1 MNPKLAFAL
10 ALLIIVCAFGW
21 HRVRVPWIRWTP
33 APQESE
39 PVGVTLEAELRVT
52 KDGEYL
58 LDGNPV
64 APGELKLRMDNLQAT
79 KPGARVFVVAATG
92 APLPAVAA
100 AIGAVKAAG
109 LTAEGD

>member
-10 ALLIIVCAFGW
+10 ALLIIVSALGW
-21 HRVRVPWIRWTP
+21 HGVPVPWIRWTP
-33 APQESE
+33 APQEGE
-39 PVGVTLEAELRVT
+39 PVGATHESELRVT
-52 KDGEYL
+52 KEGEYL
-58 LDGNPV
+58 LDGNRI
-64 APGELKLRMDNLQAT
+64 APSELTPEMDKLHAA

-92 APLPAVAA
+92 APMPAIAA